1 MTTIDEEL
9 KKHEPIIRFLGNLAL
24 LGKRIVIKG
33 QENFVKKGPSII
45 AGNHIGSF
53 KDIATLFKIV
63 PRPIFFTA
71 NKMIFSKEEFNQ
83 LIRKHAKR
91 HLKNFGLFLDL
102 VLTPIKSVFV
112 NYITTNIGKVGMI
125 PVDMYG
131 GKTPAMK
138 LCQEY
143 LRNGKAI
150 ITLQGRGRVLKKK
163 PNPYLSYFRRGASIL
178 SYNLYQECGIAVPV
192 TPLAIFGTHFA
203 FLIPAKIKINVGEPM
218 YIIDYLGEGFEKSI
232 DKFREALERRVKA
245 LFFEI
250 LESQTSSENRFEPL

>member
-9 KKHEPIIRFLGNLAL
+9 KKKEPVIRFLSNFAL

-33 QENFVKKGPSII
+33 QENFIKKGPSII
-45 AGNHIGSF
+45 IGNHIGSF

-63 PRPIFFTA
+63 PRPVFFTA
-71 NKMIFSKEEFNQ
+71 NKMIFSKEEFNH

-102 VLTPIKSVFV
+102 VLRPIKSVFV
-112 NYITTNIGKVGMI
+112 NYISTNIGKVGMI

-150 ITLQGRGRVLKKK
+150 ITLQGRGRVLKRE
-163 PNPYLSYFRRGASIL
+163 PNPYVSYFRRGASII
-178 SYNLYQECGIAVPV
+178 SYNLYQEDGIAVPV
-192 TPLAIFGTHFA
+192 TPLAMFGTHFP
-203 FLIPAKIKINVGEPM
+203 FLIPAKIKVNVGEPM
-218 YIIDYLGEGFEKSI
+218 YIIDYLSEGFEESVNR
-232 DKFREALERRVKA
+232 FREALEKRVKS
-245 LFFEI
+245 LFFEL
-250 LESQTSSENRFEPL
+250 LES